1 MTLNDLCAR
10 LLPSDPVLRG
20 ETLGLAADHL
30 TITAAL
36 STSTAVCPTCG
47 QLAHR
52 IHSDYTRTLVDLS
65 WAALPVELRVRVR
78 RFRCDT
84 PACQRQTF
92 TEPLAT
98 VAGRSARTTTRLT
111 DVQTDTGLA
120 LGGAAGARYL
130 ARRGLPGS
138 RNTLLRRVRR
148 APLPVGPAP
157 EVVGIDDWAWRK
169 GHHYGTILVDLL
181 QGRPIDILADRA
193 TATVATWFHA
203 HPTVEVVARD
213 RAEGYAA
220 GIRQGAP
227 AAVQV
232 ADRFHL
238 FQNVAEA
245 LEQVFTAH
253 TRDLEAINTA
263 QRQAPVP
270 LTDGTVAVPVPP
282 PPQTARAQ
290 DTAAHRRTQRLALY
304 EQIWALHRQG
314 YAGKAIARQLGIGK
328 STVFRY
334 LRTPTFPERKQRSN
348 RGWRR
353 TQTGSSRAGMR
364 GVMRRG
370 GSFTISPS
378 RGMLGVMPQSRGMR
392 GACAR
397 RKGSR
402 RGSGPHGGSS
412 LPSRSPRPPR

>member
-10 LLPSDPVLRG
+10 LLPADPVLRG

-36 STSTAVCPTCG
+36 RTSTSVCPTCG

-65 WAALPVELRVRVR
+65 WAAMPVQLCVRVR

-84 PACQRQTF
+84 PGCRRQTF

-98 VAGRSARTTTRLT
+98 VAARSARTTTRLT

-148 APLPVGPAP
+148 APLPEGLAP
-157 EVVGIDDWAWRK
+157 QVVGIDDWAWRK
-169 GHHYGTILVDLL
+169 GHHYGTILVDLQ

-193 TATVATWFHA
+193 TATVATWFQA
-203 HPTVEVVARD
+203 HPTVTVVARD
-213 RAEGYAA
+213 RAEAYAA

-227 AAVQV
+227 TAVQV

-238 FQNVAEA
+238 FQNVATA
-245 LEQVFTAH
+245 LEEVFTAH
-253 TRDLEAINTA
+253 TQDLEAINAA

-270 LTDGTVAVPVPP
+270 LADGTVAVPIPP
-282 PPQTARAQ
+282 PPQAPTVEDHAVHRRAQ
-290 DTAAHRRTQRLALY
+290 RFATY
-304 EQIWALHRQG
+304 EQVWALHRQG
-314 YAGKAIARQLGIGK
+314 
-328 STVFRY
+328 
-334 LRTPTFPERKQRSN
+334 
-348 RGWRR
+348 
-353 TQTGSSRAGMR
+353 
-364 GVMRRG
+364 
-370 GSFTISPS
+370 
-378 RGMLGVMPQSRGMR
+378 
-392 GACAR
+392 
-397 RKGSR
+397 
-402 RGSGPHGGSS
+402 
-412 LPSRSPRPPR
+412 